1 MGSTIDIPLQP
12 LPVPRTETVASG
24 LSLIPPLSRRGSG
37 PGMIVLVP
45 DGTPHAINID
55 KGAPSPALKWA
66 EESYTVIEIRESALD
81 EGDPLV
87 RAIEELSK
95 YEKCT
100 PKDAVGLVG

>member
-1 MGSTIDIPLQP
+1 
-12 LPVPRTETVASG
+12 
-24 LSLIPPLSRRGSG
+24 
-37 PGMIVLVP
+37 MIVLVP